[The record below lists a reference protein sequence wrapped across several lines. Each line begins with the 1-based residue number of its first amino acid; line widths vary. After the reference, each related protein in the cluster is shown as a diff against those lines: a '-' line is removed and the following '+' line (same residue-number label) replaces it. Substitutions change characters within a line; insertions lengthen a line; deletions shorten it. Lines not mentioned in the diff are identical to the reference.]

1 MPATAAASRAKAT
14 ADERVREMRAKAAAE
29 AAESADADTHRR
41 RFHAEWDNKVAAM
54 DLPAVLR
61 ALGVP
66 LAGGPHPP
74 ASTVRK
80 AYRDAVLR
88 FHPDR
93 QREATLAQRVRAE
106 EAFKLIT
113 SKMEAYHG

>member
-1 MPATAAASRAKAT
+1 
-14 ADERVREMRAKAAAE
+14 
-29 AAESADADTHRR
+29 
-41 RFHAEWDNKVAAM
+41 
-54 DLPAVLR
+54 
-61 ALGVP
+61 
-66 LAGGPHPP
+66 
-74 ASTVRK
+74 VRK